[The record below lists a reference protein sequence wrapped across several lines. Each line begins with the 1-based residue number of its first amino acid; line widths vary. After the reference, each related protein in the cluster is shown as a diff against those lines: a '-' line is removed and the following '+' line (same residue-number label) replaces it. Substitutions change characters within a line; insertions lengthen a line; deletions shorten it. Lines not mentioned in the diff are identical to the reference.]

1 MTVVVGLCAV
11 ALLGL
16 GGPTIV
22 QAQRN
27 QERREDQKD
36 AKQPKEKDKKQQR
49 GDEKAAKEQ
58 DKATAQRQADERRGA
73 PPDRGQQAS
82 RKQDQRRPD
91 QERQELVRQ
100 HQQRLPEYREVLG
113 QQQRAAAQRAAQLQQ
128 QKRTAQHRFQQEYL
142 ARLRQQQSNVQGRER
157 YDYDRD
163 PFFSTRS
170 QYRYRRG
177 DRYYETNQYGLDLI
191 RQAVNYGYEEGFR
204 AGQAD
209 REDHWQSNYED
220 CYAYQDANY
229 GYFGFYV
236 DRDDYNFYFREG
248 FRRGY
253 EDGYGRRYKYGR
265 VSNGKIAILAGVL
278 AGIVTYEL
286 IR

>member
-1 MTVVVGLCAV
+1 MRIDVVRRMVLAAGLVVVF
-11 ALLGL
+11 GL
-16 GGPTIV
+16 GGQTSAQGQRGQGRQDDKKDAQSEKARDREQRKDDKKDAKDDRGRSQQAPSR
-22 QAQRN
+22 QAQR
-27 QERREDQKD
+27 R
-36 AKQPKEKDKKQQR
+36 A
-49 GDEKAAKEQ
+49 
-58 DKATAQRQADERRGA
+58 
-73 PPDRGQQAS
+73 
-82 RKQDQRRPD
+82 D
-91 QERQELVRQ
+91 QERQELIRQ
-100 HQQRLPEYREVLG
+100 HQQRLPQYREVLNR
-113 QQQRAAAQRAAQLQQ
+113 QQRAAQERAAQLQQ
-128 QKRTAQHRFQQEYL
+128 QKRSAQYRFQQEYL

-163 PFFSTRS
+163 PFFHTPS

-177 DRYYETNQYGLDLI
+177 DRYYETNQYGLDLL

-204 AGQAD
+204 AGRAD
-209 REDHWQSNYED
+209 REDRWPSNYED

-236 DRDDYNFYFREG
+236 DRDDYNHYFREG

-265 VSNGKIAILAGVL
+265 VSNGRVAILAGVL
-278 AGIVTYEL
+278 AGIITYEL

>member
-1 MTVVVGLCAV
+1 MSVEAVKRIGVAMGLCA
-11 ALLGL
+11 LFGL
-16 GGPTIV
+16 GVPAN
-22 QAQRN
+22 AQR
-27 QERREDQKD
+27 QRDQGQQHD
-36 AKQPKEKDKKQQR
+36 QNDGKQKKEKEKDDGKGR
-49 GDEKAAKEQ
+49 GH
-58 DKATAQRQADERRGA
+58 QAPG
-73 PPDRGQQAS
+73 
-82 RKQDQRRPD
+82 KQDQRRAD
-91 QERQELVRQ
+91 SERQELIRQ
-100 HQQRLPEYREVLG
+100 HQQRLPQYREVLG
-113 QQQRAAAQRAAQLQQ
+113 QQQRAAQERAAQLQQ
-128 QKRTAQHRFQQEYL
+128 QKRTAQYRFQQEYL
-142 ARLRQQQSNVQGRER
+142 ARLRQQRSNVQGRER

-163 PFFSTRS
+163 PFFSTRA

-177 DRYYETNQYGLDLI
+177 DRSYETNQYGLDLL

-209 REDHWQSNYED
+209 REDHWPSNYMD
-220 CYAYQDANY
+220 CYAYQDANF

>member
-1 MTVVVGLCAV
+1 MSLEAVKRIVVAIGLCACV
-11 ALLGL
+11 GL
-16 GGPTIV
+16 GVPANAQGPG
-22 QAQRN
+22 
-27 QERREDQKD
+27 DQGRHHDQNDGIQK
-36 AKQPKEKDKKQQR
+36 KEKEKDDGKGGGQQK
-49 GDEKAAKEQ
+49 GQSGPQGHA
-58 DKATAQRQADERRGA
+58 GG
-73 PPDRGQQAS
+73 RGQQPP
-82 RKQDQRRPD
+82 RKQDQRRTD
-91 QERQELVRQ
+91 QERQELIRQ
-100 HQQRLPEYREVLG
+100 HQRSLPQYREALG
-113 QQQRAAAQRAAQLQQ
+113 QQQRVAQERAAQLQQ
-128 QKRTAQHRFQQEYL
+128 QKRNAQYRFQQEYL

-209 REDHWQSNYED
+209 REDHWPSNYKD

-236 DRDDYNFYFREG
+236 DRDDYNYYFREG

>member
-1 MTVVVGLCAV
+1 MTLDVLRRMVVVAGLCA
-11 ALLGL
+11 ATQLGL
-16 GGPTIV
+16 GGPTIA

-27 QERREDQKD
+27 QERQEDKKGAKQQKD
-36 AKQPKEKDKKQQR
+36 KDKKEQR
-49 GDEKAAKEQ
+49 GDEKAAKKQ
-58 DKATAQRQADERRGA
+58 DRAADR
-73 PPDRGQQAS
+73 
-82 RKQDQRRPD
+82 QDQRRAD
-91 QERQELVRQ
+91 QERQELIRQ
-100 HQQRLPEYREVLG
+100 HQQRLPQYREALG
-113 QQQRAAAQRAAQLQQ
+113 QQQRAAEQRAAQLQQ
-128 QKRTAQHRFQQEYL
+128 QKRTAQYRFQQEYL

-163 PFFSTRS
+163 PFFSTRW

-191 RQAVNYGYEEGFR
+191 RQAVNYGYEEGYR

-229 GYFGFYV
+229 GYFGFYI

-278 AGIVTYEL
+278 AGIVTYEVL
-286 IR
+286 R